1 MEHLEKTVTESGL
14 KGVAMVYID
23 GEDQTWLSMW
33 VEDQELCYRL
43 AIECDSL
50 RESIVGSSE

>member
-1 MEHLEKTVTESGL
+1 MTESGL